1 MGSQELTPEEKFKG
15 ILIFK
20 YLKTGKITPRK
31 GLLKVLFYL
40 AGEHQNFR
48 GIMMTSS
55 SVTQKR
61 PSIDRTAQIKVK
73 NTLNSKKLF
82 EIFDKFLINF
92 ETKKSRYTEYM
103 DFLTVYYSSESIQW
117 ALIDEE
123 LRVNHKD
130 NINEQS
136 GFPKVINFN
145 YEKK

>member
-40 AGEHQNFR
+40 AGEYKNFK
-48 GIMMTSS
+48 GVMMTSS

-73 NTLNSKKLF
+73 NTVNLEKLF
-82 EIFDKFLINF
+82 EVFDKFLVNF

-103 DFLTVYYSSESIQW
+103 DFLTVYYSSQSIQW

-123 LRVNHKD
+123 LRVNHKE

-145 YEKK
+145 YEK

>member
-40 AGEHQNFR
+40 AGEYQGFR
-48 GIMMTSS
+48 GVMMTSS
-55 SVTQKR
+55 STTQKR

-73 NTLNSKKLF
+73 NTLNLKKLF

-92 ETKKSRYTEYM
+92 ETKKSRYTENM
-103 DFLTVYYSSESIQW
+103 DFLTVYYSSQSVQW

-123 LRVNHKD
+123 LRVNHKE

>member
-40 AGEHQNFR
+40 AGEYQSFR
-48 GIMMTSS
+48 GVMMTSS
-55 SVTQKR
+55 STTQKR

-73 NTLNSKKLF
+73 NTLNLKKLF

-92 ETKKSRYTEYM
+92 ETKKSRYTEHM
-103 DFLTVYYSSESIQW
+103 DFLTVYYSSQSVQW

-123 LRVNHKD
+123 LRVNHKE

>member
-1 MGSQELTPEEKFKG
+1 MDSQDLTPEEKFKG
-15 ILIFK
+15 ALIFK
-20 YLKTGKITPRK
+20 YLKTGKIPQRK
-31 GLLKVLFYL
+31 GLFRVLFYL

-55 SVTQKR
+55 STTQKR
-61 PSIDRTAQIKVK
+61 PSVDRTVQIKVK
-73 NTLNSKKLF
+73 NTLNLEKLF
-82 EIFDKFLINF
+82 QTFDKYLIDF
-92 ETKKSRYTEYM
+92 ETKKSRHTVYI
-103 DFLTVYYSSESIQW
+103 DFLTVYYSSQSIQW

-123 LRVNHKD
+123 LRVHHKD

>member
-20 YLKTGKITPRK
+20 YLKTGKIAPRK
-31 GLLKVLFYL
+31 GLFRVLFYL
-40 AGEHQNFR
+40 AGEHRNFK
-48 GIMMTSS
+48 GILMTSS

-61 PSIDRTAQIKVK
+61 PSVDRTVQVKVK
-73 NTLNSKKLF
+73 NTLNFQKLS
-82 EIFDKFLINF
+82 EVFDKYLLNF
-92 ETKKSRYTEYM
+92 ETKKSKHTDYV
-103 DFLTVYYSSESIQW
+103 DFLTIYYSSEFVQW

-123 LRVNHKD
+123 LRINHKE

>member
-40 AGEHQNFR
+40 AGEYQNFK
-48 GIMMTSS
+48 GVMMTSS

-73 NTLNSKKLF
+73 NTLNFQKLF
-82 EIFDKFLINF
+82 KVFDKYLINF
-92 ETKKSRYTEYM
+92 ETKKSSSTIYI
-103 DFLTVYYSSESIQW
+103 DFLTVYYSSESVQW

-123 LRVNHKD
+123 LRVNHKE